1 MHKTAMEMIANV
13 TDNIIYRKYKKKKKN
28 SKKVSGFDVKSSATT
43 VVQYDTVHTCLVINI
58 CEM

>member
-1 MHKTAMEMIANV
+1 MEMIANV